1 MCIKQRKLAKNVLK
15 KWKSIIDFF
24 VSPNVVLYDG
34 NGRIGRFIML
44 KQCIENNIDLILID
58 DYYSKNYKESL
69 YVAQTKKIILNF

>member
-1 MCIKQRKLAKNVLK
+1 MVLH
-15 KWKSIIDFF
+15 
-24 VSPNVVLYDG
+24 DG

-69 YVAQTKKIILNF
+69 YVAQSKKDYTELLKIFEHC

>member
-1 MCIKQRKLAKNVLK
+1 
-15 KWKSIIDFF
+15 
-24 VSPNVVLYDG
+24 
-34 NGRIGRFIML
+34 ML